1 MFRKGKNLAK
11 LFGKRLAPNSKQ
23 LRSIFQEIGSN
34 SVSQENES
42 RQNNKSSFSS
52 SVNKPKR
59 KRNEAY
65 YRDKLARSLNA
76 KTEVVIPGGRIDIL
90 SDSQIIE
97 VKHIRNWKAAL
108 GQIIVYGDY
117 YPHHQ
122 KRIHLFGWDNNH
134 AQMRL
139 IQDQCQKQNIIAT
152 FEE

>member
-1 MFRKGKNLAK
+1 MFRKRKNLAK

-23 LRSIFQEIGSN
+23 LRSVFREFGFNSLFQEN
-34 SVSQENES
+34 NRRQENAS
-42 RQNNKSSFSS
+42 NS

-59 KRNEAY
+59 KRSESY
-65 YRDKLARSLNA
+65 YRDKLAKSLNG

-108 GQIIVYGDY
+108 GQIIVYGSY

-122 KRIHLFGWDNNH
+122 KRIHLFGWENND

-139 IQDQCQKQNIIAT
+139 IKDQCQKQNITAT